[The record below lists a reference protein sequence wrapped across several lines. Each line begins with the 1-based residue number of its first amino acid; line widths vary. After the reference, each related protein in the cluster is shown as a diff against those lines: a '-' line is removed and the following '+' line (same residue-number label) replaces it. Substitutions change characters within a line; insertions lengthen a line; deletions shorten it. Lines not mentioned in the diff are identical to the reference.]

1 MPKQTLL
8 VHDDSFTIHSLE
20 PDSDIPACVLQS
32 PLFFIGKTEEELSIV
47 VPDSVEISSLDCDE
61 DWRAL
66 ELLGPLQLSLIGIMA
81 QIGQVLA
88 AAKVPIFVVSTF
100 DTDFFL
106 VKGNKL
112 QDAINALKK
121 ADYSVNQEA

>member
-8 VHDDSFTIHSLE
+8 VRDDLFTIHSLDPE
-20 PDSDIPACVLQS
+20 SDIPASVLKS
-32 PLFFIGKTEEELSIV
+32 PLFFLGKTEEELSIV
-47 VPDSVEISSLDCDE
+47 VPDSVEVYSLDCDE
-61 DWRAL
+61 GWKAL

-88 AAKVPIFVVSTF
+88 TAKVPIFVVSTF

-106 VKGNKL
+106 VKDNKL
-112 QDAINALKK
+112 KDAVSALKK
-121 ADYSVNQEA
+121 AGYTVNEDV